1 MADPELYRDKQ
12 EVEAMKARDP
22 LTGVTT
28 ELRGIDSTRVE
39 EITAQ
44 VEAEMQAAV
53 EFAETSPFPDVST
66 LEDGV
71 VARADGLS
79 RSSA

>member
-1 MADPELYRDKQ
+1 
-12 EVEAMKARDP
+12 
-22 LTGVTT
+22 
-28 ELRGIDSTRVE
+28 
-39 EITAQ
+39 
-44 VEAEMQAAV
+44 MQAAV

-71 VARADGLS
+71 VARADGLT